1 MKTVY
6 VITSKDLMM
15 GRQATH
21 VVTET
26 KEMAMTWVRCY
37 CEASGMSLIE
47 HEGVLLGVR
56 PKPFK
61 KLTELQGKID
71 VDLDSEFTITQ
82 STFI

>member
-1 MKTVY
+1 METVY
-6 VITSKDLMM
+6 VITSKDLMT
-15 GRQATH
+15 GKHSVH

-26 KEMAMTWVRCY
+26 YDLAKTWVGCF
-37 CEASGMSLIE
+37 CEASGMELLE
-47 HEGVLLGVR
+47 HEGALLGVR